1 LFATLAAVKAKDGV
15 MARRSTAKARPTRA
29 APPAKKFQQE
39 RSRRTYVALI
49 TAAAEVF
56 AERGY
61 DATGTPDIAARA
73 NVSVGTFY
81 RYFDDKKQIYL
92 DIIRSHSE
100 AALRNVMAGLQPER
114 FLGKARHETIRM
126 AMDVLFDH
134 VAKEGPLL
142 RTLIETAPRDPDIAA
157 IQRQQDD
164 EARQR
169 LAVLLSFVVPRAV
182 CPDPA
187 AMAYV
192 IHAAATECA
201 FTVNGL
207 RGAPP
212 MPAEPIKAALADM
225 FERALFPAG

>member
-1 LFATLAAVKAKDGV
+1 VTAFGAAESDATTLADITSAAGKSSAV
-15 MARRSTAKARPTRA
+15 
-29 APPAKKFQQE
+29 
-39 RSRRTYVALI
+39 
-49 TAAAEVF
+49 
-56 AERGY
+56 
-61 DATGTPDIAARA
+61 
-73 NVSVGTFY
+73 FY

-92 DIIRSHSE
+92 EIIRSHSE

-126 AMDVLFDH
+126 ALDVLFDH
-134 VAKEGPLL
+134 VASEGPLL
-142 RTLIETAPRDPDIAA
+142 RTLIETGPRDPDIAA
-157 IQRQQDD
+157 IQRLQDD

-212 MPAEPIKAALADM
+212 VPAEPIKAALVDM
-225 FERALFPAG
+225 FERALFPAGG